1 MEDGKETKHTAKTD
15 IAIHPTPNISF
26 NILEGMQ
33 IINTSSFV
41 GEHCTTTHEYH

>member
-26 NILEGMQ
+26 NILEGNA
-33 IINTSSFV
+33 IYVF
-41 GEHCTTTHEYH
+41 EYYLRE